1 MNKHSSYSLKLINKI
16 SEAKEISYY
25 ELKKIFSK
33 YENEKDD
40 KMNKK
45 FDLDIELKKL
55 EEKGLI
61 AQEDGM
67 IVFEGV

>member
-1 MNKHSSYSLKLINKI
+1 MNKYSNYSLKLINKI

-45 FDLDIELKKL
+45 FDLDIELEKL
-55 EEKGLI
+55 EEKGLV

-67 IVFEGV
+67 IIFEDV

>member
-1 MNKHSSYSLKLINKI
+1 MNKYSSYSLKLINKI

-25 ELKKIFSK
+25 ELKNIFSK
-33 YENEKDD
+33 YENEKDE

-45 FDLDIELKKL
+45 FDLDVELEKL
-55 EEKGLI
+55 EQKGLV

-67 IVFEGV
+67 IIFEGV

>member
-1 MNKHSSYSLKLINKI
+1 VNKYSSYSLKLINKI

-25 ELKKIFSK
+25 ELKNIFSK
-33 YENEKDD
+33 YENEKDE

-45 FDLDIELKKL
+45 FDLDVELEKL
-55 EEKGLI
+55 EQKGLV

-67 IVFEGV
+67 IIFEGV

>member
-33 YENEKDD
+33 YEDEKDD

-45 FDLDIELKKL
+45 FDLDIELEKL
-55 EEKGLI
+55 EQKGLV

-67 IVFEGV
+67 IIFEGV

>member
-25 ELKKIFSK
+25 ELKNIFSK
-33 YENEKDD
+33 YENEKDE

-45 FDLDIELKKL
+45 FDLDVELEKL
-55 EEKGLI
+55 EQKGLV

-67 IVFEGV
+67 IIFEGV